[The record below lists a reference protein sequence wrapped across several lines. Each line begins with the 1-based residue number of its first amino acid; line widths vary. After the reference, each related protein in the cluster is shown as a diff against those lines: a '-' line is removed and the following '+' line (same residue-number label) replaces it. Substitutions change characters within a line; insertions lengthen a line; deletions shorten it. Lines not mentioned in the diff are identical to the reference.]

1 MFSSPLRNTGETGAI
16 KTSPSPL
23 RRFGRRAVSMA
34 AVLALA
40 SAMAT
45 PAPAQVRGGFI
56 RDAEIEALLSDYTVP
71 ILRAAGVGASAV
83 QIYLIASP
91 TFNAFVA
98 DGRRIFI
105 NSGVLMQAKTPN
117 EVIGVM
123 AHETGHIAGGHLARM
138 RSEIRGAQAMS
149 VLTMLLGAGAMAAG
163 AMAGAGGT
171 GAQAGQALMLGGQ
184 HMANRSLLSYRRSE
198 ESSADRAAV
207 NYLNAT
213 GQSTKGMLETFSNLA
228 SQSFLSTKYTDP
240 YAVSHPMPRERI
252 AALEQLARQ
261 SPHYEKKDPPALQH
275 RHNLAR
281 AKLHGYLEHPSSV
294 ARRYPR
300 SDNSV
305 AANYARTISKMRS
318 GSYRDA
324 LSGTDRLIRAEPNN
338 PYFHEL
344 KGDLLV
350 KAGRPREAIAPYQR
364 AVSMAP
370 RPGLIRVAL
379 GGALVATGDQNL
391 LGQGI
396 RQLNQGLQAEPDF
409 ATGYRQLAIAYGK
422 SGRVAEAE
430 LATAQ
435 EHFARGDHELAKR
448 FAGRAQQGLKH
459 GSPAWLRADDILK
472 YRPPRT

>member
-1 MFSSPLRNTGETGAI
+1 M
-16 KTSPSPL
+16 TS
-23 RRFGRRAVSMA
+23 ATV
-34 AVLALA
+34 
-40 SAMAT
+40 T
-45 PAPAQVRGGFI
+45 PAPAQIRASFI
-56 RDAEIEALLSDYTVP
+56 RDAEIETLLSDYTVP
-71 ILRAAGVGASAV
+71 ILRAAGVGVSAV
-83 QIYLIASP
+83 QIYLIGSP

-138 RSEIRGAQAMS
+138 RSELRGAQAMS

-184 HMANRSLLSYRRSE
+184 HAAQRTLLAYRRGE
-198 ESSADRAAV
+198 EAAADRAAV

-213 GQSTKGMLETFSNLA
+213 GQSSKGMLETFSTLA

-252 AALEQLARQ
+252 AALEQLARN
-261 SPHYEKKDPPALQH
+261 SPHFDKKDPPALQH

-300 SDNSV
+300 SDTSV

-324 LSGTDRLIRAEPNN
+324 LSGVDRLINSEPNN
-338 PYFHEL
+338 AYFHEL

-350 KAGRPREAIAPYQR
+350 KAGRPREAIAPYR
-364 AVSMAP
+364 KAVSLAP

-379 GGALVATGDQNL
+379 GNALVATGDQAL
-391 LGQGI
+391 LNQGI
-396 RQLNQGLQAEPDF
+396 QQLNQGLQAEPDY
-409 ATGYRQLAIAYGK
+409 ATGYRQLAIAYGR

-448 FAGRAQQGLKH
+448 FAGRAQQGLKL